1 LQAFSHAS
9 LHQPHSKIETYGND
23 GKPVNEPVTLVRILS
38 IVFPV
43 MAVVLVGWAYG
54 WNHSRKAGRENSVDM
69 TVPNDTNMDIFVPA
83 LVFSALADR
92 SFDLAGHHV
101 FAIGAFFMIVGSGV
115 IAWLIARFSG
125 IAPKVLVP
133 TAMFNN
139 CGNLGLPLAFLAFGG
154 EGMAAAVVMFM
165 VSNLMQFSF
174 GNWYLDRHAKW
185 WNAWRYPVILAAL
198 AGLAVSFSRVE
209 IWEPLRAAIKML
221 GDISI
226 PLALFAL
233 GVRIAQSRVTAFRI
247 GIIGAILRPASGI
260 MLTWMLAILLGL
272 EGEQKAMLII
282 FGALPP
288 AVINY
293 VFAERYNQRADE
305 VAAIVLVGNI
315 AAVLVIPVVLALVL

>member
-1 LQAFSHAS
+1 VDES
-9 LHQPHSKIETYGND
+9 
-23 GKPVNEPVTLVRILS
+23 VTLIRIIS
-38 IVFPV
+38 IVLPV
-43 MAVVLVGWAYG
+43 MAIVVIGWAYG
-54 WNHSRKAGRENSVDM
+54 RRPTSKASVDM
-69 TVPNDTNMDIFVPA
+69 TALNDINMDVFVPA

-92 SFDLAGHHV
+92 SFDLAGHQA
-101 FAIGAFFMIVGSGV
+101 FAIGAFLMVVGSGL

-125 IAPKVLVP
+125 ISSKVLVP

-139 CGNLGLPLAFLAFGG
+139 CGNLGLPLALLAFGA
-154 EGMAAAVVMFM
+154 EGLAAAVVMFM
-165 VSNLMQFSF
+165 VSNLMHFSF
-174 GNWYLDRHAKW
+174 GNWYLDHHAKW
-185 WNAWRYPVILAAL
+185 WNAWRYPVIIAAL
-198 AGLAVSFSRVE
+198 AGLAVSFSGLE
-209 IWEPLRAAIKML
+209 IWEPLRVAIKML
-221 GDISI
+221 GEISI

-247 GIIGAILRPASGI
+247 GVIGAILRPASGI
-260 MLTWMLAILLGL
+260 LLTWMLAILLGL

-305 VAAIVLVGNI
+305 VAAIVLIGNI